1 MNGAATC
8 IAARRTIGPANGRSS
23 RTRPLRR
30 ARGIRITEASAVRTK
45 TIIGGENTS
54 CSATLMNR

>member
-8 IAARRTIGPANGRSS
+8 IAARRMIGPASDRSS

-30 ARGIRITEASAVRTK
+30 ATGNRITQASAVRTK

-54 CSATLMNR
+54 SSATLMNR